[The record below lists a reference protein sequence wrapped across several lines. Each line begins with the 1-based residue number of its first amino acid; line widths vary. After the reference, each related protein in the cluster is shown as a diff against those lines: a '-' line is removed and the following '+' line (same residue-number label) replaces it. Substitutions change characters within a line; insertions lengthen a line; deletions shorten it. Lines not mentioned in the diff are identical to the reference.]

1 MNSIEVVDT
10 LAGVPASEWNR
21 LAGGDPFLSHEFL
34 SALHETGCA
43 SASTGWTPQ
52 FVLLRSHGRL
62 SGAMPLYLKDH
73 SYGEYVFDWSWA
85 DAYYRHGVAYYP
97 KLLSAIPFTPISGSR
112 LLAATDRDRDL
123 LIAAALQ
130 HARTLRVSSLHCL
143 FPPRAEA
150 EQMQSHGMTL
160 RHGVQFH
167 WSNRGY
173 ARFDDFLSA
182 LNHTKR
188 KKIKQERRKVA
199 EAGIEFKWLEGR
211 DITERDWAF
220 FNRCY
225 RQTYREH
232 RSTPYLNLEF
242 FHRIGRALPQHTV
255 LILALRAG
263 TPVAA
268 ALNVRHADKL
278 YGRHWGAV
286 EYLPVLHFECCYY
299 QAIEYCIA
307 RGIAV
312 FEGGAQ
318 GEHKMARGLM
328 PIPTCSAHWLARPEF
343 AQAIEQFLARESR
356 GMAHYLDE
364 LNDRSPFRSPDGS
377 SSTQPST
384 AAEQDERE

>member
-1 MNSIEVVDT
+1 MSSIEVVDT

-43 SASTGWTPQ
+43 SAATGWTPQ
-52 FVLLRSHGRL
+52 FVLLRSNGKL
-62 SGAMPLYLKDH
+62 AGAMPLYLKDH

-112 LLAATDRDRDL
+112 LLAASDGDRDR

-130 HARTLRVSSLHCL
+130 LARSLRVSSLHCL

-150 EQMQSHGMTL
+150 HRMQSHGMTL

-173 ARFDDFLSA
+173 AKFDDFLAA
-182 LNHTKR
+182 LNHSKR

-199 EAGIEFKWLEGR
+199 EAGIEFRWLEGG

-242 FHRIGRALPQHTV
+242 FLRIGRALPQHTV
-255 LILALRAG
+255 LILARRAG
-263 TPVAA
+263 TPIAA
-268 ALNVRHADKL
+268 ALHVRHADKL

-328 PIPTCSAHWLARPEF
+328 PIQTCSTHWLARPEF

-364 LNDRSPFRSPDGS
+364 LNDRSPFRHPEGS
-377 SSTQPST
+377 FPGQPYP
-384 AAEQDERE
+384 AEPDERK